1 MSSGHLPHQR
11 SSSASGPRAESAA
24 GDLAPRLAPLA
35 SDRASS
41 SAQVVLES
49 SAVLRDWF
57 AERAGES
64 GLDGAEIESGLAR
77 WADEQ
82 AWRGACALWLDSL
95 RRAWR
100 RVAGR
105 EEPVRGAALLAEEM
119 DRWAQDDERDAE
131 GELRER
137 ATRRTPASPEIP
149 WNGEPLAPGRRLASR
164 TELASRAAQDLGPGE
179 TVLVTSWSETVAL
192 SLETAWREGRRPE
205 VLLVEGAPDLDG
217 RRMARRLARS
227 GIPVTMAYDSAL
239 VGLVPRADRVWLSTE
254 AIGAGLCLGRIG
266 TLALLEECQRRDVPV
281 RLLATSDKLVP
292 GGELRLPSWSERE
305 TWRLWEDPPEGVRL
319 EPQMFERVPI
329 DRVELAGGFLSEH
342 GRETAAVLHL
352 RSLRVDA
359 APACG
364 APRSRLRA
372 GAATFDPRT

>member
-24 GDLAPRLAPLA
+24 GDLAQRLAPLA

-41 SAQVVLES
+41 AAQVVLET

-64 GLDGAEIESGLAR
+64 DLDGAEIESGLAR
-77 WADEQ
+77 WSDEQ

-105 EEPVRGAALLAEEM
+105 EEPGRGAALLAEEM

-137 ATRRTPASPEIP
+137 ATRRTPASPEAS
-149 WNGEPLAPGRRLASR
+149 WNGEPFAPGRRLASR
-164 TELASRAAQDLGPGE
+164 TEVASRAAQDLGPGE

-254 AIGAGLCLGRIG
+254 AIGAGLYLGRIG

-292 GGELRLPSWSERE
+292 GGELRLPSWGERE
-305 TWRLWEDPPEGVRL
+305 TWLLWEDPPEGVRL

-329 DRVELAGGFLSEH
+329 DRVEVAGGILSEH
-342 GRETAAVLHL
+342 GRETAAALHL

-359 APACG
+359 SPACG

-372 GAATFDPRT
+372 EAATSDPRT